1 MPESINNPQH
11 GEPKRSLWLAKDRRS
26 LVVLDQTRLPH
37 RVETVTLRTLQDAA
51 RAISDMIVRGAPLIG
66 VTAAYGMALAMA
78 EDASDAS
85 LGRAYDVLIATRPT
99 AVNLRWALDLM
110 RAHLAPL
117 PSVGR
122 RDAAFLKAAEVAEED
137 VAANH
142 ALGLH
147 GLNVLQR
154 IARRRGGEPLR
165 ILTHCNAGRLATV
178 AWGTATAP
186 MYLAHDHGIPIHVLV
201 SETRPRN
208 QGASLTAWEL
218 LDHGIPHTVVADNSA
233 GHLLQRGLV
242 DVVIVGAD
250 RVTRR
255 GDVANK
261 VGTYLKALAA
271 RAHGVPFHVAL
282 PTSTIDWT
290 LEDGVRG
297 IPIEQRSQ
305 REVTHVAGTDAR
317 GRVVE
322 VRLTP
327 EGSPARNDA
336 FDVTPFG
343 LVTGFITERGLCPA
357 TREGLRR
364 LQPRGGSAG
373 LARATRP
380 RKLPATK

>member
-1 MPESINNPQH
+1 
-11 GEPKRSLWLAKDRRS
+11 
-26 LVVLDQTRLPH
+26 
-37 RVETVTLRTLQDAA
+37 
-51 RAISDMIVRGAPLIG
+51 
-66 VTAAYGMALAMA
+66 
-78 EDASDAS
+78 

-208 QGASLTAWEL
+208 QGASLTANVATTFSGAVTFGTEL
-218 LDHGIPHTVVADNSA
+218 SIAGPAGVTLSGPVAGSFALSKA
-233 GHLLQRGLV
+233 GTGTLILTGANTYSGGTNVTGGVLQFG
-242 DVVIVGAD
+242 VGGTAGALPAGAVAVSSGAELRLNRND
-250 RVTRR
+250 TTIT
-255 GDVANK
+255 VANALSGAGTVRLLSTGASG
-261 VGTYLKALAA
+261 VGGACRPESGAPDRRAA
-271 RAHGVPFHVAL
+271 RA
-282 PTSTIDWT
+282 
-290 LEDGVRG
+290 
-297 IPIEQRSQ
+297 
-305 REVTHVAGTDAR
+305 
-317 GRVVE
+317 
-322 VRLTP
+322 
-327 EGSPARNDA
+327 
-336 FDVTPFG
+336 
-343 LVTGFITERGLCPA
+343 
-357 TREGLRR
+357 
-364 LQPRGGSAG
+364 
-373 LARATRP
+373 
-380 RKLPATK
+380 

>member
-1 MPESINNPQH
+1 MRRTVATMPPAE
-11 GEPKRSLWLAKDRRS
+11 R
-26 LVVLDQTRLPH
+26 
-37 RVETVTLRTLQDAA
+37 AA
-51 RAISDMIVRGAPLIG
+51 RAYAE
-66 VTAAYGMALAMA
+66 AAA
-78 EDASDAS
+78 
-85 LGRAYDVLIATRPT
+85 I
-99 AVNLRWALDLM
+99 
-110 RAHLAPL
+110 
-117 PSVGR
+117 
-122 RDAAFLKAAEVAEED
+122 AEED
-137 VAANH
+137 VASCA
-142 ALGLH
+142 AIGRH
-147 GLNVLQR
+147 GLSLLRDLAHGQ
-154 IARRRGGEPLR
+154 GGER
-165 ILTHCNAGRLATV
+165 INVLTHCNAGRLATV

-364 LQPRGGSAG
+364 LQPRDGAAG
-373 LARATRP
+373 VARAARP

>member
-1 MPESINNPQH
+1 MPAQNPQ
-11 GEPKRSLWLAKDRRS
+11 GPKRSLWLGQDARS
-26 LVVLDQTRLPH
+26 VVVLDQTRLPH
-37 RVETVTLRTLQDAA
+37 RVETVTLRTLADAA
-51 RAISDMIVRGAPLIG
+51 RAISDMIIRGAPLIG
-66 VTAAYGMALAMA
+66 VTSAYGMAFAMA
-78 EDASDAS
+78 EDASDS
-85 LGRAYDVLIATRPT
+85 NVGHAYNVLIATRPT

-117 PSVGR
+117 PQAQR
-122 RDAAFLKAAEVAEED
+122 REAAFLKAAEVAEHD

-147 GLNVLQR
+147 GLQVLR
-154 IARRRGGEPLR
+154 RMARRRRGEPVR
-165 ILTHCNAGRLATV
+165 IMTHCNAGRLAAV

-186 MYLAHDHGIPIHVLV
+186 MYLAHDAGIPIHVWV

-218 LDHGIPHTVVADNSA
+218 GDHGVPHAVVADNAA

-271 RAHGVPFHVAL
+271 HAHRVPFHVAF
-282 PTSTIDWT
+282 PMSTIDWT
-290 LEDGVRG
+290 LDDGVRG

-305 REVTHVAGTDAR
+305 REVTHLSGTDAR
-317 GRVVE
+317 GRVVG
-322 VRLTP
+322 VRVTP
-327 EGSPARNDA
+327 EASPARNDA
-336 FDVTPFG
+336 FDVTPFH
-343 LVTGFITERGLCPA
+343 LVTGFITEAGTCDATRAGLRGLLKAQPSVRLA
-357 TREGLRR
+357 TV
-364 LQPRGGSAG
+364 PSA
-373 LARATRP
+373 RD
-380 RKLPATK
+380 LPPKK